1 MPRKRQNCEVSKKLQ
16 KQAGGNA
23 ANGLFLIDFTA
34 MHPCA
39 HSAKS
44 RRPSAPATRGE
55 GRRLFL
61 LIRSDLAPPRL
72 GGAGEP
78 CRTRRGQ
85 STRSSPQKNS
95 ATVPGPVWLPMVVP
109 MVLISTLPFSLGN
122 FASTMAATAWA
133 SSRQA
138 DWEI

>member
-55 GRRLFL
+55 GRRPFFADP
-61 LIRSDLAPPRL
+61 IRSGAAPAGRGRGAVPDAAGSVHPL
-72 GGAGEP
+72 VAPEEQCHGAGAGVASDGGADIVNLYLSIQM
-78 CRTRRGQ
+78 RKALFYQ
-85 STRSSPQKNS
+85 
-95 ATVPGPVWLPMVVP
+95 
-109 MVLISTLPFSLGN
+109 
-122 FASTMAATAWA
+122 
-133 SSRQA
+133 
-138 DWEI
+138 